1 MKLLKLIVGG
11 FGVLTGRQIDMG
23 GRSVVLYGKNE
34 AGKTSFIDA
43 LLDALYGE
51 RPKGNL
57 DAANRAWVAR
67 YGESPAPSRVE
78 MVTSI
83 GAPTTSSAE
92 RPAGGTLA
100 ESSLARAVLIL
111 RAGETAF
118 AESMDFLPAFI
129 AKVSGGSAVS
139 LEDAVDTLATF
150 VGRNKAARLSKLE
163 GRLSQKIAEIEGRL
177 GSASELEAVTKQ
189 ETDIQARAQA
199 LTESVNR
206 ERTAEEALTKA
217 RDRRKVGLFEG
228 RLAALEQTDATIKGA
243 GAFDKTLHQEAQ
255 ANEEKR
261 AACANQV
268 SVARALASQAAGRVS
283 EIERRLQ
290 TARDERAR
298 LPSGEKRALLKM
310 RLDERKIA
318 EQAVSAGQTDQTGI
332 LRAAFAALGT
342 VIGGVVLWFL
352 TRNAGLAFIGAVIG
366 AAVGYFLAGQFTGPK
381 PVAAVDSRESAA
393 RLRGVID
400 DMGED
405 WRGLSPDDAEKRLG
419 EFEHRS
425 QTLDLEIKRGGSQL
439 EADRTG
445 KQKHEDEV
453 RAAES
458 GAQDHAAKL
467 KELLGRLGVANL
479 DECADRL
486 ARLDQART
494 ALTAGIKEAEAQLGQ
509 KAGTLESA
517 QRLLRVRIQQLR
529 QNSGEADPSLVELG
543 DAALDE
549 RVAACQSNKRKLEA
563 ELQGL
568 SQRLQPLSQEKG
580 TLKEKI
586 GGSLVEVHRE
596 KIRCESMLADLQAWR
611 EAGRLAKEGLERFST
626 GVEGQV
632 RDCVS
637 KAGPLFAA
645 MSGGAYKGLRLK
657 EGADIGDDGI
667 EVEHAT
673 HGWKPFP
680 WMSTGACDLLWLALR
695 VSFARQAFPDPA
707 FLVLDEPFHTLDSER
722 AANALKCLAQSPES
736 QGWQFIIL
744 TKDERIAEGAVAAG
758 LARVDLTA

>member
-11 FGVLTGRQIDMG
+11 FGVLSGRTIDLDK
-23 GRSVVLYGKNE
+23 RSVVLYGRNE
-34 AGKTSFIDA
+34 AGKTSFIDS

-51 RPKGNL
+51 RPKGPRNAS
-57 DAANRAWVAR
+57 DRAWVAR
-67 YGESPAPSRVE
+67 YGEAPAPSRVE
-78 MVTSI
+78 MVTSS
-83 GAPTTSSAE
+83 GAPTASSSE

-111 RAGETAF
+111 RAGETAL
-118 AESMDFLPAFI
+118 AGSMDFLPAFI

-150 VGRNKAARLSKLE
+150 VGKTKAARLSKLE
-163 GRLSQKIAEIEGRL
+163 DILSQKIIALEGRL
-177 GSASELEAVTKQ
+177 GSAAELEAVTKQ
-189 ETDIQARAQA
+189 ETQTQARAQA

-206 ERTAEEALTKA
+206 ERAAEEALTKA

-228 RLAALEQTDATIKGA
+228 RLAALEQTDAAIRGA
-243 GAFDKTLHQEAQ
+243 GAFDKTLHQEAL
-255 ANEEKR
+255 AHEEKR

-268 SVARALASQAAGRVS
+268 SVARALATQTAGRVS

-290 TARDERAR
+290 ASRDEQAR

-310 RLDERKIA
+310 KLDERKIA
-318 EQAVSAGQTDQTGI
+318 EQAASAGQTDQTGV
-332 LRAAFAALGT
+332 LRAAFAALGA
-342 VIGGVVLWFL
+342 VIVGGVVWFF
-352 TRNAGLAFIGAVIG
+352 TKNAGLAFIGAVIG
-366 AAVGYFLAGQFTGPK
+366 AAAGFFLAGQFAGAK

-405 WRGLSPDDAEKRLG
+405 WRGRSPDDAEKRLG
-419 EFEHRS
+419 ELERRS
-425 QTLDLEIKRGGSQL
+425 QTIGLEIEQGVRQL
-439 EADRTG
+439 DGDRAG
-445 KQKHEDEV
+445 KQKHDGEV

-467 KELLGRLGVANL
+467 KELLGRLGVASL
-479 DECADRL
+479 DECAERL
-486 ARLDQART
+486 ARLDHART

-509 KAGTLESA
+509 KAGTLEAA
-517 QRLLRVRIQQLR
+517 QTLLRVRIQQLR

-549 RVAACQSNKRKLEA
+549 RVSACQSKKRNLES
-563 ELQGL
+563 ELQELG
-568 SQRLQPLSQEKG
+568 QRLQQLSQEKG
-580 TLKEKI
+580 ILKGKI
-586 GGSLVEVHRE
+586 GGSLVEVHRD
-596 KIRCESMLADLQAWR
+596 KIRCESLLADLQAWR
-611 EAGRLAKEGLERFST
+611 EAGRMAKEGLEQFST

-632 RDCVS
+632 RDCVA
-637 KAGPLFAA
+637 KAGPLFSA

-657 EGADIGDDGI
+657 EGSDIGDDGI

-736 QGWQFIIL
+736 LGWQFIIL

-758 LARVDLTA
+758 LTRVDLTA